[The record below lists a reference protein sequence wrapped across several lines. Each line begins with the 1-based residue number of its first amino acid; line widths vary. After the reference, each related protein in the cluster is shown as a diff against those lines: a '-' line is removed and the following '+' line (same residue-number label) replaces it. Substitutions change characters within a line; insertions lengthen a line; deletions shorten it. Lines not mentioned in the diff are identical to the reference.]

1 VHRESGREALAA
13 AGNRFVLFD
22 DRPTE
27 YEAWDIDPFA
37 LETGRAVEASE
48 RCSIASRGK
57 LRCEVKFARKLGKE
71 SRLVQ
76 TIRLDAGS
84 KHLAFDT
91 EIDWQER
98 RTLLKVMF
106 PLNCKSPRA
115 TYETMFGA
123 VERPTHANTD
133 ADLAQ
138 YEVPAHRWADLS
150 EPGFGVS
157 LLNDS
162 RYGHSVFGN
171 VMSLSLLRG
180 TMSPDAT
187 ADLGVH
193 RLRYALYPH
202 AGDWRDAQTVREA
215 HCFNRSLVWANGSAG
230 EILRRPFVS
239 IEPANLVVDTLKPA
253 EDGEGFVVRLYESTG
268 SACKAR
274 LMFGV
279 PVRNVGL
286 SNTMEDRLMPL
297 AVANNACEF
306 DIRPFQIVTLHVA

>member
-1 VHRESGREALAA
+1 
-13 AGNRFVLFD
+13 
-22 DRPTE
+22 
-27 YEAWDIDPFA
+27 
-37 LETGRAVEASE
+37 
-48 RCSIASRGK
+48 
-57 LRCEVKFARKLGKE
+57 
-71 SRLVQ
+71 VQ
-76 TIRLDAGS
+76 TIRLDAGA

-91 EIDWQER
+91 EIDWHER

>member
-1 VHRESGREALAA
+1 
-13 AGNRFVLFD
+13 
-22 DRPTE
+22 
-27 YEAWDIDPFA
+27 
-37 LETGRAVEASE
+37 
-48 RCSIASRGK
+48 
-57 LRCEVKFARKLGKE
+57 
-71 SRLVQ
+71 VQ

-84 KHLAFDT
+84 KHLTFDA
-91 EIDWQER
+91 EIDWHER

-106 PLNCKSPRA
+106 ALNCKSPRA

-187 ADLGVH
+187 ADIGVH

-202 AGDWRDAQTVREA
+202 AGDWRDAQTVGEA
-215 HCFNRSLVWANGSAG
+215 HCFNRPLVWASGAASD
-230 EILRRPFVS
+230 ILRRPLVS
-239 IEPANLVVDTLKPA
+239 IEPANVIIDTLKPA
-253 EDGEGFVVRLYESTG
+253 EDGKGFIVRLYESTG
-268 SACKAR
+268 SATKAR
-274 LMFGV
+274 LAFGI
-279 PVRNVGL
+279 PVRNVHL
-286 SNTMEDRLMPL
+286 SNTMEDRLAPL
-297 AVANNACEF
+297 AVADNACQF
-306 DIRPFQIVTLHVA
+306 DVRPFQIVTLRVA